1 MAKPNNR
8 TQELFKAKLASR
20 KKETEDKSKI
30 IEQEQSLILPNN
42 EIEKIFQ
49 IPTNLYDD
57 LTDDK
62 ELVDYLNKKTLEL
75 LKINGTGNIII
86 GKQLTEVFEKL
97 AGQGKADGLYT
108 KFLIVSGYKQDTA
121 LRYRKRYE
129 LYKKVNSNATK
140 QIISV
145 MTVKMVE
152 TLYKE
157 QDLLKKIDVEEIEYK
172 VVADIIN
179 KKTESILIPEIEK
192 KVENIFEMEELSFL
206 QNKIKEKYENLNQKE
221 KEKLNKLLLEIK
233 NLLENI

>member
-8 TQELFKAKLASR
+8 TQELFKAKLAAR
-20 KKETEDKSKI
+20 KKEAEEKSKI
-30 IEQEQSLILPNN
+30 VEQEQSLMLPNN
-42 EIEKIFQ
+42 EIEKVFQ

-57 LTDDK
+57 LTNDK

-75 LKINGTGNIII
+75 LKINGAGNIII

-97 AGQGKADGLYT
+97 SGQGKADGLYT

-129 LYKKVNSNATK
+129 LYRKVNSNATK

-157 QDLLKKIDVEEIEYK
+157 QDLLEKIDVEGIEYK
-172 VVADIIN
+172 AAADIIN
-179 KKTESILIPEIEK
+179 KKTESILIPEIDK
-192 KVENIFEMEELSFL
+192 KVENIFEMEELPFL
-206 QNKIKEKYENLNQKE
+206 QNKIKERYDNLNQKE
-221 KEKLNKLLLEIK
+221 KEKLNKLLFEIK
-233 NLLENI
+233 SLLEK

>member
-8 TQELFKAKLASR
+8 TQELFKAKLAAR
-20 KKETEDKSKI
+20 KKETEEKSKI

-42 EIEKIFQ
+42 EIEKVFQ

-75 LKINGTGNIII
+75 LKINGAGNIIV

-129 LYKKVNSNATK
+129 LYRKVNSNATK

-157 QDLLKKIDVEEIEYK
+157 QDLLEKIDVEGIEYK
-172 VVADIIN
+172 VAADIIN
-179 KKTESILIPEIEK
+179 KKIESILIPEIEK
-192 KVENIFEMEELSFL
+192 KVENIFEMEELPFL
-206 QNKIKEKYENLNQKE
+206 QNKIKEKYDNLNQKE
-221 KEKLNKLLLEIK
+221 KDKLNKLLLEIK
-233 NLLENI
+233 SLLEK